1 MSALGTISIKQ
12 NDGTYKKYTVGINDT
27 TNQYGNNIEVYEEQ
41 TKEERDAKAKKN
53 YLASG
58 RIFWTNGT
66 VKLAE
71 KKDNNST
78 SF

>member
-12 NDGTYKKYTVGINDT
+12 TDGTYKKYTVGINDT

-41 TKEERDAKAKKN
+41 TKEERDAKAQKK
-53 YLASG
+53 YLANG

-66 VKLAE
+66 VKVADKVE
-71 KKDNNST
+71 PKPT
-78 SF
+78 F

>member
-41 TKEERDAKAKKN
+41 TKEEREAKTQKK
-53 YLASG
+53 YLANG

-66 VKLAE
+66 VKVAE
-71 KKDNNST
+71 KVEPKPT
-78 SF
+78 F

>member
-41 TKEERDAKAKKN
+41 TKEDRDAKAKKN

-58 RIFWTNGT
+58 RIFWTNGM

-71 KKDNNST
+71 KVEPKTN
-78 SF
+78 F